1 MNLYLILIDDWSI
14 FDVLINIGLK
24 MTETKDKLLQI
35 GAKYVHLKGF
45 NNTGLQE
52 VLKEA
57 SVPKGSFYFYFKS
70 KEEFGLEIIDVFMT
84 FFEKSIGYS
93 LSDKSLS
100 GLQRIKAFLI
110 TTSGILSENNFSG
123 GCPIGNLSLEMGDLN
138 ESFRIKLSAA
148 FSKMEKKIFECL
160 RDAQSAQEIGRS
172 IDIKLTA
179 AFIINSWEGA
189 IVRAKAEKS
198 NKPLE
203 VLEEMLFEKL
213 LIN

>member
-1 MNLYLILIDDWSI
+1 MIDDWSI
-14 FDVLINIGLK
+14 LDINIIIGLK
-24 MTETKDKLLQI
+24 MNETKDKLLQI

-52 VLKEA
+52 ILKEA
-57 SVPKGSFYFYFKS
+57 EVPKGSFYFYFKS
-70 KEEFGLEIIDVFMT
+70 KEEFGLAIINVFIN

-100 GLQRIKAFLI
+100 GLQRIKAFLY
-110 TTSGILSENNFSG
+110 TTKDILKENNFTG
-123 GCPIGNLSLEMGDLN
+123 GSPIGNLSLEMGDIN
-138 ESFRIKLSAA
+138 ENFRLKLSDA
-148 FSKMEKKIFECL
+148 FSKMEEKIFECL
-160 RDAQSAQEIGRS
+160 KDAQLAKEINQS
-172 IDIKLTA
+172 IDIKTSA

-203 VLEEMLFEKL
+203 TLEEMILKKI
-213 LIN
+213 LIK

>member
-1 MNLYLILIDDWSI
+1 
-14 FDVLINIGLK
+14 

-57 SVPKGSFYFYFKS
+57 KVPKGSFYFYFKS
-70 KEEFGLEIIDVFMT
+70 KEEFGLAIIDVFIS

-100 GLQRIKAFLI
+100 GLQRIKAFLY
-110 TTSGILSENNFSG
+110 TTTDILRENNFTG

-138 ESFRIKLSAA
+138 ENFRLKLSVA
-148 FSKMEKKIFECL
+148 FSKMEAKILDCL
-160 RDAQSAQEIGRS
+160 KDAQSAKEISQS
-172 IDIKLTA
+172 IDIKTSA

-203 VLEEMLFEKL
+203 VLQEIIFSKI
-213 LIN
+213 LIL

>member
-1 MNLYLILIDDWSI
+1 MTLIDDWSI
-14 FDVLINIGLK
+14 LDAVINIGLK

-57 SVPKGSFYFYFKS
+57 NVPKGSFYFYFKS
-70 KEEFGLEIIDVFMT
+70 KEEFGLAIIDVFIS

-138 ESFRIKLSAA
+138 ENFRLKLSAA
-148 FSKMEKKIFECL
+148 FSKMEEKIFECL
-160 RDAQSAQEIGRS
+160 KDAQSAKEINKT
-172 IDIKLTA
+172 IDIKTSA

-189 IVRAKAEKS
+189 IVRAKSEKS

-203 VLEEMLFEKL
+203 ILEEMIFEKIL
-213 LIN
+213 FK